1 MSTQLIKNKIK
12 PIPDDEKKVYMSK
25 TLDYIITLDKNDVI
39 KCYGSQVT
47 DLTNFI
53 FPGVNITVSTETGEY
68 ILKEENFAHIIDV
81 FEINPENQYYIFIL
95 KYKENDT
102 NNSTL
107 FLFDEL
113 EDCMGFN
120 VFLTEVSLYAKTAYL
135 KNLKA
140 INENC

>member
-12 PIPDDEKKVYMSK
+12 PIPDDEEKVYMSK

-53 FPGVNITVSTETGEY
+53 FPGVNLMVSTETGEY
-68 ILKEENFAHIIDV
+68 FLKEESFADIIDV
-81 FEINPENQYYIFIL
+81 FEINPEKQYYILIL

-135 KNLKA
+135 KNLKVK
-140 INENC
+140 NENC